1 MVIELQPG
9 HFTFCESMCVQSY
22 FYDTYVTLCQN
33 NGNCARFWAEL
44 RIVIGVVVMLQPG
57 HLMVYSIW
65 NEEQAERENSRL
77 VSMERRK
84 FQLSE

>member
-1 MVIELQPG
+1 MCRVI
-9 HFTFCESMCVQSY
+9 FTIHTS
-22 FYDTYVTLCQN
+22 
-33 NGNCARFWAEL
+33 RFAKIMGIALASGAEL

-77 VSMERRK
+77 ASMERRK